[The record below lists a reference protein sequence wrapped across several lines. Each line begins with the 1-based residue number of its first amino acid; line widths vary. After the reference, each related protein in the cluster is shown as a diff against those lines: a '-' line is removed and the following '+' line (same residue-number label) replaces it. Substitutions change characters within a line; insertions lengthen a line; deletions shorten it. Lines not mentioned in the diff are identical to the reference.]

1 MIKNCHKFSIQNIQK
16 KKQREKD
23 GEKLFA
29 KSSNSF
35 TLHLHIEVDGGFKNK
50 SKSNCSL
57 FGISQINHDTINLK
71 LTGFLWREREIQ
83 QNFCFSVFCYNI
95 FISLAPTRI
104 ASGIKSYTRFIFGK
118 IFFYLFSIFI

>member
-1 MIKNCHKFSIQNIQK
+1 M
-16 KKQREKD
+16 
-23 GEKLFA
+23 FA

-35 TLHLHIEVDGGFKNK
+35 TLHLHIEVDGVFKNK

-104 ASGIKSYTRFIFGK
+104 ASGIKSYTRFIFVNLSNLK
-118 IFFYLFSIFI
+118 LIFIFGFPGVGGEKKNGSL